1 MRSSGSQRT
10 RFPLCFA
17 ARGVIVAAAAFTL
30 PGCSNAL
37 ETGYVPRTL
46 GATSAERRGYYAS
59 PFTPEATAAA
69 QTQTDPT
76 SDVRSMRRPGGG
88 FRGP

>member
-1 MRSSGSQRT
+1 MRSAGSQRMHSSVSRT
-10 RFPLCFA
+10 
-17 ARGVIVAAAAFTL
+17 ARAGLAIAAFALLT
-30 PGCSNAL
+30 GCSNAL

-69 QTQTDPT
+69 QSQNDPT
-76 SDVRSMRRPGGG
+76 SDVRSMRKPGGG
-88 FRGP
+88 YRGP